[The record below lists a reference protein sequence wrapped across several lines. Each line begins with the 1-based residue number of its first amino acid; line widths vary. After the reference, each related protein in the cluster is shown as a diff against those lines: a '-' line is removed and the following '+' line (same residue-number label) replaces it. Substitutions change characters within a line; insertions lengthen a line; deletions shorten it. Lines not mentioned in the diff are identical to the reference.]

1 MKQGKLLNEC
11 INQKKKFLV
20 YLRQGLE
27 SLNPDIYESSIQ
39 ILAEMIDKG
48 HVIMNLILLFAGYRR
63 GNQDLESRSE
73 CLFIINPSL

>member
-48 HVIMNLILLFAGYRR
+48 HVIKILFLLVAGYRR
-63 GNQDLESRSE
+63 GNQDLESRS
-73 CLFIINPSL
+73 